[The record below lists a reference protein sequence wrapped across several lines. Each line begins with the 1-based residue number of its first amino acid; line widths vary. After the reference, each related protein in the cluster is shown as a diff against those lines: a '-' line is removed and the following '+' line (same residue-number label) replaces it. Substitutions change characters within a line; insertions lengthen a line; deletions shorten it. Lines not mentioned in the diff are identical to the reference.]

1 MKNNGQIISRLFKKS
16 VISII
21 AAAIAT
27 MVGIVIDGI
36 VIGRFLGPDSMAAYG
51 LVTPV
56 INLATA
62 FSGILA
68 TGAQIICAQHLGAG
82 NVKKARGAFSM
93 CMVITV
99 VISVVMMAVMLVFF
113 LVTVNLAALNDPL

>member
-1 MKNNGQIISRLFKKS
+1 MKNNGKIINKLFRNS

-21 AAAIAT
+21 LAAIAT
-27 MVGIVIDGI
+27 MIGIVIDGI
-36 VIGRFLGPDSMAAYG
+36 IIGRFLGEDSMAAYS

-82 NVKKARGAFSM
+82 DKKSARRAFSM
-93 CMVITV
+93 CMIITV
-99 VISVVMMAVMLVFF
+99 IIGLSARHRVLVPVRF
-113 LVTVNLAALNDPL
+113 VPL

>member
-1 MKNNGQIISRLFKKS
+1 MEDDSMKNNGKIISRLFRNS

-21 AAAIAT
+21 LAAVAT
-27 MVGIVIDGI
+27 MIGIVIDGI

-51 LVTPV
+51 LVTPI

-82 NVKKARGAFSM
+82 SKQKARRAFSHTLYKG
-93 CMVITV
+93 V
-99 VISVVMMAVMLVFF
+99 
-113 LVTVNLAALNDPL
+113 

>member
-1 MKNNGQIISRLFKKS
+1 MKNNGKIISKLFRNS

-27 MVGIVIDGI
+27 MLGIVIDGI
-36 VIGRFLGPDSMAAYG
+36 IIGRFLGSDSMAAYG
-51 LVTPV
+51 LVTPI

-68 TGAQIICAQHLGAG
+68 TGAQIR
-82 NVKKARGAFSM
+82 RGQQAEGKTR
-93 CMVITV
+93 VLDV
-99 VISVVMMAVMLVFF
+99 HGHHGDYLAVNGCGSPDFQV
-113 LVTVNLAALNDPL
+113 